1 MIELSDEQNLIC
13 QSNSNEIKVNAF
25 AGTGKTTTLLHY
37 SLQRPNKRILYI
49 CYNKT
54 IQLEAEAKFPKNVVK
69 KTSHSL
75 AYGYVGFKYKH
86 KLASFVSNLA
96 IKNYLKLQNS
106 KNPDVAAKILMS
118 TVENFCSSKSYQFET
133 NHLPYDILSMSGI
146 IDPNYSTDHIEKIE
160 SAILHRAHILWS
172 LMCDTNNT
180 DISMTHDGYLKLFQL
195 NIKQLPYEVVML
207 DEAQDANPATLAILE
222 AQNNC
227 QKILVGDSYQS
238 IYSFRGA
245 INAMETFKNAEQFYL
260 TQSFRFGETVANYA
274 NSILSMM
281 GEQRQIKGMGKSE
294 IVSKAPM
301 DKFTLD
307 KSTVIFR
314 NNNSV
319 FSYAIENL
327 KGRKVFMEGGISN
340 YNLDSLLDVYY
351 MYSKQTNKIKDP
363 LIASFSSFD
372 KLFDSAT
379 INNNIQLLNH
389 CSLVKKYGYNF
400 QSRVNDLRNRIT
412 KTSDEAD
419 IVLTNVH
426 KAKGKEY
433 NRLELSE
440 DFYSSPIDG
449 KSYNRWLQAQS
460 HQHAP
465 GTPEYLNIMK
475 TIADYQKYHIIHHI
489 PDDIKEEAHVAYVAL
504 TRVKNKVILPY
515 NYNNYLNISFKL
527 FNEGITPENNS
538 LMVKLNFK
546 VTDEAKAKISKYRL
560 DKIIVEKPT
569 NEPKQHKKLNKI

>member
-1 MIELSDEQNLIC
+1 MIELSEEQELIC
-13 QSNSNEIKVNAF
+13 NSNANEIKVNAF

-37 SLQRPNKRILYI
+37 SQQRPNQRILYI

-54 IQLEAEAKFPKNVVK
+54 IQLEAETKFPKHVVK

-86 KLASFVSNLA
+86 KLGAFISNLA
-96 IKNYLKLQNS
+96 IKTHLNLQKS
-106 KNPDVAAKILMS
+106 KNPDIAAKVLVA
-118 TVENFCSSKSYQFET
+118 TVENFCSSKSYCFEPE
-133 NHLPYDILSMSGI
+133 HLPYDLLLMSGI
-146 IDPNYSTDHIEKIE
+146 IDKNYSKEHIEKIE
-160 SAILHRAHILWS
+160 SAILHRAHILWT

-195 NIKQLPYEVVML
+195 NVKQLPYDIVML

-222 AQNNC
+222 AQNNS

-245 INAMETFKNAEQFYL
+245 INAMDTFKNAEQFYL

-274 NSILSMM
+274 NTILSML
-281 GEQRQIKGMGKSE
+281 GEQKQIKGMGKSE
-294 IVSKAPM
+294 IVSKAPI

-307 KSTVIFR
+307 NTTVIFR

-319 FSYAIENL
+319 FSYAIEHL
-327 KGRKVFMEGGISN
+327 KGKKVFMEGGISN

-351 MYSKQTNKIKDP
+351 LYSRQNSKIKDP

-372 KLFDSAT
+372 QLFESAT
-379 INNNIQLLNH
+379 INNNLQLSNH
-389 CSLVKKYGYNF
+389 CNLVKKYGYNF
-400 QSRVNDLRNRIT
+400 QARVNDLRGRIT
-412 KTSDEAD
+412 KTSEEAQ

-433 NRLELSE
+433 NRLELSD
-440 DFYSSPIDG
+440 DFHSSPIDG
-449 KSYNRWLQAQS
+449 RAYSRWLRTES
-460 HQHAP
+460 NKYLP
-465 GTPEYLNIMK
+465 GTPEFLNITK
-475 TIADYQKYHIIHHI
+475 TINEYQNFQIIHHI
-489 PDDIKEEAHVAYVAL
+489 PEDIREEAHVAYVAL

-515 NYNNYLNISFKL
+515 NYNNYLDISSKL
-527 FNEGITPENNS
+527 FKDGITPEHNN
-538 LMVKLNFK
+538 LLIKLKFK
-546 VTDEAKAKISKYRL
+546 ITEEAKVKISKYRL
-560 DKIIVEKPT
+560 DRIVVQKPI
-569 NEPKQHKKLNKI
+569 NDNKVPRKMNKI